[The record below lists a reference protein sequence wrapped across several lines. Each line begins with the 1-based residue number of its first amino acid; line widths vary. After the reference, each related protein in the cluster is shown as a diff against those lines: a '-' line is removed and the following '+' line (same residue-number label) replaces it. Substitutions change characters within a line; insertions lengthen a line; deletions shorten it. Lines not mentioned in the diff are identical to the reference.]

1 MHDRVSFSSFD
12 PLFCETPQKC
22 DICHAAPPIFL
33 FEASIQD
40 KRHDTAADSGF
51 CCANCALRVLRK
63 LAKAESRH
71 WTEEEAAIR
80 NQDLDSSLL
89 HERIVNSF

>member
-1 MHDRVSFSSFD
+1 MHDRVNFSSFD
-12 PLFCETPQKC
+12 PLFCEAPQNC
-22 DICHAAPPIFL
+22 DICHAEPPIFL
-33 FEASIQD
+33 FESSIQD
-40 KRHDTAADSGF
+40 KRQENTDSGF
-51 CCANCALRVLRK
+51 CCAKCSTRLLRK

-80 NQDLDSSLL
+80 SQDLDGSLL